1 MVTQPTAENITDF
14 LGFLVEMVEETL
26 DQKKPALVDAIVQ
39 GVLIGVEIKTTHPG
53 LAEALHLACTGGD
66 SAADV
71 ARYDGIR
78 AMVTAWETRD
88 KGTAAGS

>member
-1 MVTQPTAENITDF
+1 MVTEHAPDKITDF
-14 LGFLVEMVEETL
+14 LGVLVELVEDTL
-26 DQKKPALVDAIVQ
+26 DEKKPALVDAIVN
-39 GVLIGVEIKTTHPG
+39 GILIGVEIKTTHPG

-78 AMVTAWETRD
+78 TMIAAWESKAT
-88 KGTAAGS
+88 GPAEPQ